1 MFDLSHTIALCYTIE
16 SGGPNSSTSSVVMP
30 SCACKGRDYPAFS
43 LKSQRCLS
51 GACTGCRGDQKE
63 WFALH
68 QPLSPKLSMMG
79 GPSQTHPSMDSSWT
93 SGHNNTELLYGN
105 PSSNLY
111 WVKRVI
117 LRVRIGFAQRDAV
130 QGLWSHA
137 KGEKDPPCS
146 PWHRRRRRVRCN
158 LPVPLCRQHLPCSP
172 TCSARLGAARW
183 FVAPREPS

>member
-1 MFDLSHTIALCYTIE
+1 MFDLSHTIALCNTIE
-16 SGGPNSSTSSVVMP
+16 SGGPDSSMSSVVMLF
-30 SCACKGRDYPAFS
+30 CACKGRDYPAFS

-51 GACTGCRGDQKE
+51 GACTGFQGDQKE

-79 GPSQTHPSMDSSWT
+79 GLSQTLLDSSWT
-93 SGHNNTELLYGN
+93 SGHSNTELLYGN

-117 LRVRIGFAQRDAV
+117 LRVRIRFAQRDAV

-137 KGEKDPPCS
+137 KGEMDPPCA
-146 PWHRRRRRVRCN
+146 PWHRRRRR
-158 LPVPLCRQHLPCSP
+158 
-172 TCSARLGAARW
+172 
-183 FVAPREPS
+183 